1 MAKIK
6 KLNSKRK
13 NDNSQEDLSFDDFL
27 TMLQ

>member
-13 NDNSQEDLSFDDFL
+13 NDNSQEALWLEIKDEMDE
-27 TMLQ
+27 